1 MSQTT
6 NKPTENKMGIMPVP
20 RLLFTMALPMMVS
33 MLVQALYN
41 IVDSIFVA
49 RINEAAFTSVSLAFP
64 MQNLMIGVATGIGV
78 GMNALLSK
86 KLGEKEFETADR
98 AAMQGLLLAFCAY
111 IIFAVL
117 GLTIS
122 RQFMLGQNQVPE
134 IVDGGV
140 TYLTIVCVLSFGMF
154 GQVMM
159 ERMLQSTGL
168 TLYSMITQITGA
180 VINMIMDPILIFGLL
195 GAPRLGIAGA
205 AIATVFGQITAT
217 CLAVYFNISRNK
229 EISLR
234 LSGLKPD
241 PVIIRQIL
249 MVGVP
254 SMIMVAIG
262 SVMTFGMNKI
272 LGVFTSTA
280 QAVFGAYYKLQS
292 FIFMP
297 VFGLNNGMVPIIAY
311 NYGARN
317 KDRIQ
322 QTIKL
327 SIITAVCI
335 MLAGLLVLHI
345 FTGQLLGFFN
355 ASDQLLAIGIPAL
368 RIISLSYIFA
378 GFCIVA
384 GSIFQAFGNGIFSM
398 IVSILRQLVVLL
410 PLAWLFSLSGNLT
423 LVWWSFPLAEL
434 MSLLM
439 SVIFLRRIHRTI
451 ISKL

>member
-49 RINEAAFTSVSLAFP
+49 RINESAFTSVSLAFP

-217 CLAVYFNISRNK
+217 CLAV
-229 EISLR
+229 
-234 LSGLKPD
+234 
-241 PVIIRQIL
+241 
-249 MVGVP
+249 
-254 SMIMVAIG
+254 
-262 SVMTFGMNKI
+262 
-272 LGVFTSTA
+272 
-280 QAVFGAYYKLQS
+280 
-292 FIFMP
+292 
-297 VFGLNNGMVPIIAY
+297 
-311 NYGARN
+311 
-317 KDRIQ
+317 
-322 QTIKL
+322 
-327 SIITAVCI
+327 
-335 MLAGLLVLHI
+335 
-345 FTGQLLGFFN
+345 
-355 ASDQLLAIGIPAL
+355 
-368 RIISLSYIFA
+368 
-378 GFCIVA
+378 
-384 GSIFQAFGNGIFSM
+384 
-398 IVSILRQLVVLL
+398 
-410 PLAWLFSLSGNLT
+410 
-423 LVWWSFPLAEL
+423 
-434 MSLLM
+434 
-439 SVIFLRRIHRTI
+439 
-451 ISKL
+451 